1 MTSLHTPAI
10 RILTASVLLIAVL
23 TVLIASAATATAQNP
38 VPFLDQPLVPDA
50 TAPGGPAF
58 TVRLNGAGF
67 VSASEVNWNGSPR
80 ATTFVSS
87 SQLTAAILAS
97 DIATA
102 STAAV
107 TVVNPSHGGVSNVQ
121 FFSIAVAVGSV
132 SFLPAVAYS
141 SGGQP
146 YTGSG
151 TTSLAVADLRG
162 NGRLDVVVANQGG
175 ESNGD
180 GSAGVLLGKGDGTLQ
195 PVVTYDSGGV
205 DPTSIAVADVNG
217 DGKPDLLV
225 VNGSNNTVAVLLGN
239 GDGTFRSPVL
249 YDSGGYDPGSIAVA
263 DVNGDGKLDIVVANY
278 ENFAGTGIIGVLL
291 GNGDGTFEPPVTY
304 GGAGLQGATWVAVA
318 DLNGDGKL
326 DIAVAY
332 QCEPNCYSS
341 GAVGVLRGNGDG
353 TFQPAVIYPSG
364 GIFSNSVAVADVNGD
379 GKPDLLVVNANSLP
393 CNIISGCAQGGS
405 VGVLLGN
412 GNGTFQAAVAY
423 DSGGNFASSVAV
435 ADVNGDGKPDLL
447 VANGNSGTTGLLLG
461 NGDGTFQTA
470 ATYELG
476 YPGPDSVAVGD
487 LTGEGRLDV
496 VAGGRDP
503 GMVDVLLNHG
513 GSAEKSTTTV
523 LTSLPD
529 SSVYGQAVTFTALV
543 TARSGAPAGTVLL
556 YDGSTVEASGTV
568 TNGRASITVSSL
580 PVGANSVTAEYTG
593 GGGFASSSSTPLTQT
608 VSTAT
613 TTTTVTS
620 PINPAIINQPVTFT
634 ATITSQFGGAA
645 TGSAIFYS
653 GSQTLGRASLS
664 GNLAT
669 LTTSFAAGGTYSI
682 SAKYIG
688 NRNNAGSTSSIFSQG
703 VNTTRSATSTALAST
718 LHPSIYGQA
727 ITFTATVRSA
737 GRTPPN
743 GETVT
748 FYWIETENET
758 NGLYV
763 LGTAPMT
770 GGIASLKT
778 SSLQSGIFTI
788 SAAYLGDANFSG
800 STSSSLQQAVDTSSQ
815 SATTTALTSSL
826 NPSVYGQKVTW
837 TATVKTSGST
847 TPTGKVNFNWGDFYV
862 GTAAL
867 NSSGVATLTRSLLS
881 ADAYPMFAVYTGD
894 ANNGRSASP
903 ILNQVITQTTSAA
916 AITASPNHST
926 RGQSV
931 TFTARITSPT
941 ATPAGPVTFTA
952 GKTGLGSV
960 ELSEGKAIFTTSTL
974 AIGSTTVTVT
984 YPWDSDISGSSAA
997 VTHVVQ
1003 H

>member
-121 FFSIAVAVGSV
+121 FFSIAVAVRSV

-748 FYWIETENET
+748 FYWIEAENET

-847 TPTGKVNFNWGDFYV
+847 TPTGKVNFNWGDFYL

-984 YPWDSDISGSSAA
+984 YPWDSDTSGSSAA
-997 VTHVVQ
+997 VTHVVL